1 MATFV
6 QEGNAVDYTPTTA
19 VAAGAVV
26 VQGDLVGVAR
36 TPIAANAL
44 GSLAVGGVFAFPKA
58 TGVGSGIAVGKKVHW
73 KADPGVATT
82 DADDGGDPKVEY
94 PYIGKVVKAAAD
106 ADATVRVRLSQ

>member
-6 QEGNAVDYTPTTA
+6 QEGNAVDYTPSSA

-44 GSLAVGGVFAFPKA
+44 GSLAVTGVFDFPKA
-58 TGVGSGIAVGKKVHW
+58 TGAGSGIAVGAKVYW
-73 KADPGVATT
+73 KADPGAAQ
-82 DADDGGDPKVEY
+82 ADDEAGANKL
-94 PYIGKVVKAAAD
+94 IGKVVKAAAD